1 MPGPCWDRS
10 ADRTGSHHSR
20 PHSPGYRHRTAPSC
34 QYKIQCQEIRAQTAH
49 FLITPV
55 HTVQVF
61 VAEQLRPVNIRYS
74 VKRSEQ
80 DCTDSHHSR
89 PHSLDYRHRKAL
101 SCQYNIQCHEIRGSH
116 HFFVF
121 YRIKTAPSCW
131 SYSVTSNAYFRKDL
145 NNNLPDTDPNYQLKT
160 GYISDLNPQYLIKVP
175 VYCIVPVCCTYS
187 TSIPVTNV
195 YYIRYILSWT
205 ALRMI

>member
-55 HTVQVF
+55 HTVWIIVTEKLCP
-61 VAEQLRPVNIRYS
+61 ANITYS
-74 VKRSEQ
+74 V
-80 DCTDSHHSR
+80 TT
-89 PHSLDYRHRKAL
+89 
-101 SCQYNIQCHEIRGSH
+101 HEIRGSH